1 MEEKVF
7 RTKTGYCHI
16 LPDKIVLTRDG
27 VVGDLSKIAVGNSI
41 VRILFI
47 YGTLAA
53 YFLYRAYNEFAVGQ
67 NVWAFLYLAMAVF
80 LLFAVLRS
88 KDNSGTP
95 VIERSAIKE
104 VVLKKAVK
112 GVTRGYF
119 EVYFSDKNNKLKKRL
134 IMLPGSLTDGDNET
148 EKAVRMMR
156 KEGLLK
162 N

>member
-7 RTKTGYCHI
+7 KTKTGFCHI
-16 LPDKIVLTRDG
+16 LTDKIVLTRDG
-27 VVGDLSKIAVGNSI
+27 VVGNVSKVVVGNNI

-53 YFLYRAYNEFAVGQ
+53 YFLYQAYKEFAAEK
-67 NVWAFLYLAMAVF
+67 NILALLYLAMAIF

-95 VIERSAIKE
+95 IIERSSIKE
-104 VVLKKAVK
+104 VRLKKAVK
-112 GVTRGYF
+112 GITRAYF

-148 EKAVRMMR
+148 EKAIRLMR